1 MILEEN
7 YLVYPDGE
15 RQEIENSLQM
25 NQVVDM
31 NGRPLSIGFPAP
43 RIIAYRIFRV
53 ATREETGFRRRY
65 HYAEL
70 LTMEQ
75 LESYARFGV

>member
-1 MILEEN
+1 MVLEEN
-7 YLVYPDGE
+7 YLVHPDGE

-31 NGRPLSIGFPAP
+31 NGRPLRIAPPAP

-53 ATREETGFRRRY
+53 TTRDETGFRRRY

-70 LTMEQ
+70 MNMEQ
-75 LESYARFGV
+75 IESYARFGL

>member
-7 YLVYPDGE
+7 YLVHPDGE

-31 NGRPLSIGFPAP
+31 NGRPLRIASPAP

-53 ATREETGFRRRY
+53 STRDETGFRRRF

-75 LESYARFGV
+75 LESFARFGL

>member
-7 YLVYPDGE
+7 YLVYPGGE
-15 RQEIENSLQM
+15 RQEIGKSLQM

-31 NGRPLSIGFPAP
+31 NGHPLRISPPAP

-53 ATREETGFRRRY
+53 STRDETGFRRRY

-70 LTMEQ
+70 MNMEQ
-75 LESYARFGV
+75 LESYARFGQ